1 MENLTYPV
9 LVGIVV
15 PWLVALMT
23 NDAMSSTKKRWV
35 TIFITVAVSALV
47 ALGVALYYGAFNAE
61 EIVKFIGVVFAVMQ
75 IVYSAFKERGI
86 DALRAKTNKLV
97 LPEPATTEQISE
109 GMDTLLGTIAPT
121 VEATTVVTPLAT
133 SVITDKIVEEDPTDL
148 VPFDSESFYNDRK
161 TQD

>member
-47 ALGVALYYGAFNAE
+47 ALGVALYYGVFNAE
-61 EIVKFIGVVFAVMQ
+61 EIVKFIGVVFGVVAV
-75 IVYSAFKERGI
+75 VYATFKDHGI
-86 DALRAKTNKLV
+86 DWLRAKTNKIV
-97 LPEPATTEQISE
+97 LPEPATQDQIAEGTETI
-109 GMDTLLGTIAPT
+109 LGTIIPT
-121 VEATTVVTPLAT
+121 TAATTVVGPLST
-133 SVITDKIVEEDPTDL
+133 SIVPDLIVEEEDADL
-148 VPFDSESFYNDRK
+148 VPFAEEAFYNDRK
-161 TQD
+161 TE